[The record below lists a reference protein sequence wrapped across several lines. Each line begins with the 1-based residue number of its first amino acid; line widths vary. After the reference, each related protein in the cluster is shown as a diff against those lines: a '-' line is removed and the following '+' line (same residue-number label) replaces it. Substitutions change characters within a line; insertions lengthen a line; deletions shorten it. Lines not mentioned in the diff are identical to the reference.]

1 MPPITKLKPIRRDWV
16 PPTIGNGSRPGEWLL
31 LTCYNASRPC
41 ERLPL
46 RGGMYSRLCE
56 WLPLSSGI
64 GSRLCEGL
72 PLCSDRLGPKFDFFA
87 NENILLIYIIFNN
100 FGHTKTTYLTTSF
113 PVAFWVALL
122 SVYT

>member
-1 MPPITKLKPIRRDWV
+1 MPPTL
-16 PPTIGNGSRPGEWLL
+16 GNASHLCEWLPQSGD
-31 LTCYNASRPC
+31 NA
-41 ERLPL
+41 
-46 RGGMYSRLCE
+46 SRLCE
-56 WLPLSSGI
+56 WLPLRDGMDSRLCDWVLLTCGNA
-64 GSRLCEGL
+64 SRLCEGL